1 MTNARCLVVVLLLI
15 GGAACSRPSERGQ
28 AVDRKPG
35 PATLELER
43 PPAPP
48 VTGAN
53 TITVMLKAADGTPI
67 GDAVVS
73 GELFMPVMES
83 MGKSVVVFRPEG
95 SGRYV
100 GAGTL
105 SMAGSWQITVTAKRD
120 GQTVATRT
128 FNLTT
133 KS

>member
-1 MTNARCLVVVLLLI
+1 MTNARCIVAVLLLA
-15 GGAACSRPSERGQ
+15 GAAACRQPPERGHVAEQ
-28 AVDRKPG
+28 KPG
-35 PATLELER
+35 PATLEMEA

-53 TITVMLKAADGTPI
+53 AITVTLTGSDGMPI

-83 MGKSVVVFRPEG
+83 MGKSVVVFRPQG

-100 GAGTL
+100 GEGTL
-105 SMAGSWQITVTAKRD
+105 SMAGSWQITVTARRD